1 MEPTRNSLYEG
12 TSAMACHRLQSI
24 TCILYDI
31 ANLVMFDIMLR
42 GLYGCTVLKM
52 MTVKKR
58 MYEN

>member
-12 TSAMACHRLQSI
+12 TRAMAYHRLQSI

-31 ANLVMFDIMLR
+31 ANLVMFDIMLG

-52 MTVKKR
+52 MTVKK
-58 MYEN
+58 